1 MQAAAP
7 IAESERH
14 QALDL
19 LRGFAVL
26 GILAM
31 NIQLFAMPFA
41 SYANPT
47 ALGDPSGRDFL
58 VWSVMHLFADQ
69 KFMTIFAMLFGA
81 GVLLLTTRVGERGGR
96 PAAIH
101 YRRMTWL
108 LVFGLLHA
116 YLLWYGDILVLYA
129 ICGLVVYPARR
140 LPPRTQFILG
150 IVVLAV
156 GMLLYLS
163 TALTMQFWPPGAVQ
177 ELSDD
182 LWRPPAD
189 AIAREI
195 AAFQGGWLTQQPVRA
210 AYSFEV
216 HIFEMWFWGIWRAG
230 GLMLIGMA
238 LLRWNVLTGARAPG
252 FYVKLAAA
260 GIGCGVALTAIGLTR
275 NIAAGWTLRDGF
287 FLNSAW
293 NYWGSLLT
301 SLGYVGALVRL
312 WQAGAARRLF
322 NRLIAAGRMAFSCY
336 IAETVICTTIF
347 YGHGLGLF
355 GTVDRLGQLL
365 VIVAVWVVLL
375 IAAPLWL
382 AWFRYGPL
390 EWLWRTLTY
399 GRVEPIGRWNAAPA
413 AGLEG

>member
-1 MQAAAP
+1 MVAVTP
-7 IAESERH
+7 VSESDRH
-14 QALDL
+14 QTLDL

-41 SYANPT
+41 AYANPT
-47 ALGDPSGRDFL
+47 ALGEPSSRDL
-58 VWSVMHLFADQ
+58 LIWSVMHLFADQ

-81 GVLLLTTRVGERGGR
+81 GVLLLTTRVSERGGR
-96 PAAIH
+96 SAAIH
-101 YRRMTWL
+101 YRRMAWL

-140 LPPRTQFILG
+140 LTPRTQFMLG
-150 IVVLAV
+150 TVVLVV
-156 GMLLYLS
+156 GTLLYLL
-163 TALTMQFWPPGAVQ
+163 TALTMQYWPPAAAQ

-195 AAFQGGWLTQQPVRA
+195 AAFQGGWLTQQPTRA
-210 AYSFEV
+210 SYALEV
-216 HIFEMWFWGIWRAG
+216 HMFEMWFWGVWRAG

-238 LLRWNVLTGARAPG
+238 LLQWKVLTGARAPR
-252 FYVKLAAA
+252 FYAKLAAA
-260 GIGCGVALTAIGLTR
+260 GVICGLTLTAIGLMR
-275 NIAAGWTLRDGF
+275 NNATGWTLRDGF

-301 SLGYVGALVRL
+301 SLGYVGLLLRL
-312 WQAGAARRLF
+312 WQSGIMHGLF
-322 NRLIAAGRMAFSCY
+322 KRLIAAGRMAFSCY
-336 IAETVICTTIF
+336 IAETMICTTIF

-355 GTVDRLGQLL
+355 GTVDRLGQML
-365 VIVAVWVVLL
+365 VVMAVWIVLL
-375 IAAPLWL
+375 IVAPLWL
-382 AWFRYGPL
+382 ARFRYGPL

-399 GRVEPIGRWNAAPA
+399 GRVEPIARSEAAA
-413 AGLEG
+413 ATGLGG